1 MEKDQKSR
9 WLTPA
14 AARINKGLTQEQ
26 AAKKLRISKY
36 RLSRMEKG
44 EIAWPA
50 SLLWDMKE
58 LYEVQPPTIEVFKV

>member
-1 MEKDQKSR
+1 MENSQQKR

-26 AAKKLRISKY
+26 AAENLRLRMF
-36 RLSRMEKG
+36 RLARMEKG

-50 SLLWDMKE
+50 YLLWDMAN
-58 LYEVQPPTIEVFKV
+58 LYGTETIEVFKV